1 MSTPAS
7 PTPSRFVRISRWCAH
22 HRWQTIV
29 GWVLLV
35 VAAFTLGGAVGTR
48 KIDSFRLPGTESQH
62 AYDVLAKHS
71 PAQNGI
77 TDQLVYVARSGSLKD
92 RALQARI
99 DTSLAAVRKDPSI
112 AAVADLRLAPDGRI
126 GVADITFKGDQQ
138 NLKAKDVTRVE
149 KLAFHAR
156 AGTLQVEHGG
166 PGAEFARFEQQ
177 GGGFGEVLIGLAIA
191 FLVLILVFGS
201 LVAASIPL
209 LTAIFALSAT
219 FGLVPVISHLV
230 DTPDFAGQL
239 AALIGIG
246 VGIDY
251 ALIVVTRY
259 RAEHARGTDREAA
272 LMLAMDTA
280 GRTVFFAGCT
290 VIIALLGLLLLGLS
304 FLYGAA
310 IAAGLAVMLTMLAA
324 MTLLPALVTRAGDW
338 IDRLHMP
345 LPGQQRRVAAARA
358 FALETGVSGAS
369 PAWARWTIA
378 VQRRPWVAIV
388 VALAALLGL
397 AAPALHMRLG
407 TSDAGLDPAGTTTRK
422 AYDLVAE
429 GFGAGTSGS
438 FLLAVQLARKGD
450 VSAGRRVADAIRR
463 DPDVAQVLP
472 PQLSKDGA
480 IATVAMFPK
489 SGPQEE
495 ATTALLD
502 RVRHD
507 LLPPVEAATGATVLV
522 GGQVASQED
531 FTGVIASKLPL
542 FVGMVV
548 LLSALL
554 LMAVF
559 RSIFIPVKAAVM
571 NLLSI
576 GAALGFLTLVFQ
588 DGAIGGALGVG
599 TGPIESFVPVMTFAI
614 VFGLSMDYEMFL
626 VSRMREEWLRT
637 GDAPLAVRNGMAT
650 TGRVITAAAAIM
662 VVVFCSFALGP
673 ERVIKE
679 FGLGLAIAVLLDAV
693 IIRCLL
699 VPALMQVIGRNAWWT
714 PSWLGRRLP
723 QLAIERE

>member
-1 MSTPAS
+1 MPTPAS
-7 PTPSRFVRISRWCAH
+7 PSHSRFVRIARWSAH

-29 GWVLLV
+29 GWIVLV
-35 VAAFTLGGAVGTR
+35 VVAFTLGGAVGTQ
-48 KIDSFRLPGTESQH
+48 KIDSFRLPGTESQR
-62 AYDVLAKHS
+62 AYDVLAAHA

-77 TDQLVYVARSGSLKD
+77 TDQLVYVARGGTLKD
-92 RALQARI
+92 GERTARI
-99 DTSLAAVRKDPSI
+99 KSSLARIGKDPSI
-112 AAVADLRLAPDGRI
+112 AAVAALRIAPDGRI

-149 KLAFHAR
+149 KLAFTAR

-166 PGAEFARFEQQ
+166 PGAEFARFSQQ
-177 GGGFGEVLIGLAIA
+177 GGGFGEVLIGLLVA
-191 FLVLILVFGS
+191 FLILVLVFGS
-201 LVAASIPL
+201 LIAASIPL
-209 LTAIFALSAT
+209 LTAIFALGAT
-219 FGLVPVISHLV
+219 FGFVPVISQLV
-230 DTPDFAGQL
+230 DTPDFASQL

-259 RAEHARGTDREAA
+259 RAEHARGIEREAA
-272 LMLAMDTA
+272 LLLAMDTA

-324 MTLLPALVTRAGDW
+324 LTLLPALVTRTGDW
-338 IDRLHMP
+338 IDRLHVP
-345 LPGQQRRVAAARA
+345 LPGQKRRVAAAQA
-358 FALETGVSGAS
+358 SAEASGVSGES
-369 PAWARWTIA
+369 PAWARWTGL
-378 VQRRPWVAIV
+378 VQRRPWAAITL
-388 VALAALLGL
+388 ALIVLLAL

-407 TSDAGLDPAGTTTRK
+407 TSDAGLDPPDTTTRK

-429 GFGAGTSGS
+429 GFGAGTNGS
-438 FLLAVQLARKGD
+438 FLLAVDLAKKGD
-450 VSAGRRVADAIRR
+450 TSAGQRVADAIKG
-463 DPDVAQVLP
+463 DPDVALVAP
-472 PQLSKDGA
+472 PQLSSDGA

-489 SGPQEE
+489 SGPQDEE
-495 ATTALLD
+495 TTKLLD
-502 RVRHD
+502 RIRDD
-507 LLPPVEAATGATVLV
+507 LLPPVERDTGAHVSV

-559 RSIFIPVKAAVM
+559 RSVFIPLKAACM
-571 NLLSI
+571 NLFSI
-576 GAALGFLTLVFQ
+576 GAALGCLTLVFQ
-588 DGAIGGALGVG
+588 DGKLAGLLGVG

-637 GDAPLAVRNGMAT
+637 GDASLAVRNGVST

-662 VVVFCSFALGP
+662 VCVFGAFMLGP
-673 ERVIKE
+673 ERVLKE
-679 FGLGLAIAVLLDAV
+679 FGFGLAIAVFIDAV

-699 VPALMQVIGRNAWWT
+699 VPALMQVVGEKAWWAPT
-714 PSWLGRRLP
+714 WLVRKMP
-723 QLAIERE
+723 HLAIEPE